1 MKKLTHKDK
10 ALRYLQD
17 YGSITSCEA
26 IEQYGN
32 TRLSAKIY
40 NLKADGYKIEGEM
53 VKDTNRYGESVSYK
67 RYELVGGR

>member
-1 MKKLTHKDK
+1 MKRLTQDERI
-10 ALRYLQD
+10 LRHLQD
-17 YGSITSCEA
+17 YGSITSWCA
-26 IEQYGN
+26 IEEYGI

-67 RYELVGGR
+67 RYELVGDR